1 MKNYWKKIFIAI
13 GGVGGLSLLAIPIVS
28 CSTNFNGTVV
38 TINNNGISITK
49 LQDLT
54 SDNSYKLGTSST
66 NPPLTKITKGTNTLN
81 FPPSITYNK
90 DKKCPCIISLVTE
103 NQTFNAISCVKW
115 NNTTKSWDVYSNN
128 TKVWSQVNESGSTKF
143 TFNLVLVNPPS
154 NTFKKTSYYFCVEL
168 NNL

>member
-1 MKNYWKKIFIAI
+1 MTI
-13 GGVGGLSLLAIPIVS
+13 GVVGGLSLLAIPIVS

-66 NPPLTKITKGTNTLN
+66 NPPITQITNKTNTLN

-90 DKKCPCIISLVTE
+90 DKTCPCIISLITE
-103 NQTFNAISCVKW
+103 NETFNAISCVKW
-115 NNTTKSWDVYSNN
+115 NKSTKSWDVYSNN
-128 TKVWSQVNESGSTKF
+128 KLLWSQVNESGTTKF